1 MYNDRIEIVL
11 NKKNRVGIYDGCLFV
26 NGESNRPKDR
36 KIIIGADVHRLS
48 LCKLPI
54 LSSSNKDALS
64 SILKK
69 EDSSKSLL
77 ICFGGK
83 ESDYKSLKQSLKDKS
98 KWDCILIKKGL
109 RYVVHLHWD
118 FASQNNYFCHSKIEK
133 EESFS
138 EPEPKKEVS
147 NANVDMPK
155 PNKPKKADK

>member
-11 NKKNRVGIYDGCLFV
+11 NKKSRVGIYDGCLFV
-26 NGESNRPKDR
+26 NGESNRP
-36 KIIIGADVHRLS
+36 
-48 LCKLPI
+48 KLPI